1 MSFLKKF
8 FIFVISFL
16 SFTGAVFANNE
27 NSHEDTKNPTEI
39 QKTINNYILEVFKFQ
54 GNKILADLD
63 TNLEKVAPTKEAKI
77 EAYNSIQKTLKL
89 KKEATEKDT
98 KLSKNNK
105 TILIKYLDYM
115 IKEIENK
122 KKDLK

>member
-16 SFTGAVFANNE
+16 SLSGAVFANNE
-27 NSHEDTKNPTEI
+27 NTHEDTKKPTEI

-89 KKEATEKDT
+89 KKESTEKDT